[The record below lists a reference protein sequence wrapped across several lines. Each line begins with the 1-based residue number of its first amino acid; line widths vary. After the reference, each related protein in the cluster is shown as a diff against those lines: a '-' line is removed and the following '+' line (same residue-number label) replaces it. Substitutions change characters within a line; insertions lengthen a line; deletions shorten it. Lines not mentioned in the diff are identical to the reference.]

1 MKYLP
6 LRNLMHHEPRER
18 TIPGPLNHQVPY
30 LRLRMVTQAKL
41 VNLFSL
47 LGRFARR
54 GFDVVLAGLL
64 VVILFPFFCVRGA
77 LAFQRWGTIFERVVY
92 VGRQGIPYTQ
102 LRFVDNSWGKH
113 TPVLLNVLRGDMA
126 FVGPR
131 ALKVEETNEHGWR
144 NAFRL
149 DVLPGIFS
157 PFVLRRN
164 IKIAHEPEEAVDM
177 EFIVSETLMGNVGLI
192 SRALIAAGLGDK
204 TDRPSPSTLTLLGI
218 PIANISMDQAL
229 DQIIEAV
236 NGSQKNLVAFVN
248 PDCLNIACHDAE
260 YAQTLR
266 NSALVLPDGIG
277 IHLGCRL
284 LGLSLNTNVNGTDL
298 FPRLCERLAAEG
310 LSLYLLGGGRGIAA
324 QTARCMQDTYP
335 NLKIAGTRDGYFSA
349 DEEKDVVEAINKSSA
364 DVLLVGMGVP
374 RQELWLARHYS
385 ALTPPIQMGVG
396 GLFDFYSGRI
406 PRAPL
411 WIREIGLE
419 WLWRLIQEPGRMW
432 RRYVIGNPL
441 FLYRVW
447 KQSRS
452 RSMS

>member
-1 MKYLP
+1 
-6 LRNLMHHEPRER
+6 
-18 TIPGPLNHQVPY
+18 
-30 LRLRMVTQAKL
+30 MVTQTNVVSMLNVL
-41 VNLFSL
+41 VLFVRRAFDMTFASL
-47 LGRFARR
+47 L
-54 GFDVVLAGLL
+54 L
-64 VVILFPFFCVRGA
+64 VILSPFFCIRGA
-77 LAFQRWGTIFERVVY
+77 VAFKRMGSIFKRVAC
-92 VGRQGIPYTQ
+92 VGRQGIPFNR
-102 LRFVDNSWGKH
+102 LGFADNSFGQQA
-113 TPVLLNVLRGDMA
+113 PVLLNVLSGDMG

-131 ALKVEETNEHGWR
+131 ALEVEQSTKHGWR
-144 NAFRL
+144 NPSRL
-149 DVLPGIFS
+149 EVRPGVFS

-164 IKIAHEPEEAVDM
+164 IKIAHEPEDVVDM
-177 EFIVSETLMGNVGLI
+177 EFMVGETLMGNVGLI
-192 SRALIAAGLGDK
+192 SRALIAAGLRDK

-229 DQIIEAV
+229 DQIIEAA

-248 PDCLNIACHDAE
+248 PDCLNIAYHHAE

-284 LGLSLNTNVNGTDL
+284 RGLSLNTNVNGTDL

-310 LSLYLLGGGRGIAA
+310 LSLYLLGGARGIAA
-324 QTARCMQDTYP
+324 ETARRMQGTYP
-335 NLKIAGTRDGYFSA
+335 NLKIAGTRDGYFSH
-349 DEEKDVVEAINKSSA
+349 DQEKDVVEAINKSST

-374 RQELWLARHYS
+374 RQELWLARHHS
-385 ALTPPIQMGVG
+385 ALTPAIRMGVG
-396 GLFDFYSGRI
+396 GLFDFFSGRI

-419 WLWRLIQEPGRMW
+419 WLWRLFQEPGRLW

-447 KQSRS
+447 KQSRVGG
-452 RSMS
+452 MS